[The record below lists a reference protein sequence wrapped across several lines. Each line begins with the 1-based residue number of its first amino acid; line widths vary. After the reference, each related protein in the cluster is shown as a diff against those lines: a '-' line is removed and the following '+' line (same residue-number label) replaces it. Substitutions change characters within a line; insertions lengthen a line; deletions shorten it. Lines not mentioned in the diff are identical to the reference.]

1 VVAGPGSANVIGG
14 TLLAMKTGGSVRVEE
29 LIVKDPLA
37 MKCAFG
43 ENPRNVYGQS
53 KKVMPVTRMGTVAL
67 FRETL
72 FKARDYAAKKELGE
86 SDPTKKPEFN
96 MKYEALLPVLNREIP
111 IHAHAHRADDI
122 FSAMRVAEEF
132 NLRAVLIHCSE
143 GHLIAD
149 YIKEAGYKA
158 IIGPTMC
165 HKSKPEV
172 RNKTFDTPGVLA
184 QKGVTIA
191 ITTDHPVIPL
201 QHLPICAALA
211 VQSGMD
217 ETEAMKS
224 ITINAAEIMGL
235 CDRIGSLK
243 EGKDADIVIWTKHP
257 FDTTAQVLYTIING
271 KVVYKK

>member
-1 VVAGPGSANVIGG
+1 
-14 TLLAMKTGGSVRVEE
+14 MYK
-29 LIVKDPLA
+29 VKDYA
-37 MKCAFG
+37 D
-43 ENPRNVYGQS
+43 
-53 KKVMPVTRMGTVAL
+53 KK
-67 FRETL
+67 
-72 FKARDYAAKKELGE
+72 KLGE
-86 SDPTKKPEFN
+86 EDPSKKPEFN
-96 MKYEALLPVLNREIP
+96 LKYEALLPVLNREIP

-122 FSAMRVAEEF
+122 FSSIRVAKEF
-132 NLRAVLIHCSE
+132 DLKIVLIHCSE

-149 YIKEAGYKA
+149 YIKDAGYKA

-172 RNKTFDTPGVLA
+172 SRKTFDTPGVLA
-184 QKGVTIA
+184 QKGITIA

-217 ETEAMKS
+217 ETEALKS

-235 CDRIGSLK
+235 ENRIGSLK
-243 EGKDADIVIWTKHP
+243 EGKDADIVVWTKHP
-257 FDTTAQVLYTIING
+257 FDTTAQVLYTIIDG